1 MYNRMR
7 KEAEW
12 CGYLQG
18 QYEDM
23 VKGGANFWVQQIA
36 LCFQGLN
43 NFKPYR
49 VRIVVKREI
58 LLLVCYVFD
67 KYFYFQGIVSKDN
80 KAIICLF
87 YIRICQ
93 LGLFS
98 KLCTLFCPNKISS
111 VVRVFLIYSQGQRLS
126 GISNGINKE

>member
-67 KYFYFQGIVSKDN
+67 KYFYFQGIISKDN
-80 KAIICLF
+80 KAIFVLF
-87 YIRICQ
+87 IFVYVSWE
-93 LGLFS
+93 LFS
-98 KLCTLFCPNKISS
+98 KFYTLFCPNKISS
-111 VVRVFLIYSQGQRLS
+111 VVRVFFDLQSGLKVKWNSQWYKQ
-126 GISNGINKE
+126 